1 MLLNTIK
8 SLVVSKAQNL
18 VSDQVQQALND
29 NLNEEQLHALDAVV
43 DAMPENSFKMV
54 KEMFG
59 LLIVD
64 FQTNFGNGS

>member
-1 MLLNTIK
+1 MLEVMLLNTIK

-43 DAMPENSFKMV
+43 DAMPENSLKNV
-54 KEMFG
+54 KDLFG
-59 LLIVD
+59 
-64 FQTNFGNGS
+64 

>member
-1 MLLNTIK
+1 MLEVMLLNTIK

-43 DAMPENSFKMV
+43 DAMPENSFKSV
-54 KEMFG
+54 KDLFG
-59 LLIVD
+59 
-64 FQTNFGNGS
+64 